1 MIATHHS
8 LPRILALLLTIA
20 LYVDFTKA
28 AIECQTDEDCV
39 QKLQKGSTCNT
50 TSNTCTNPFASG
62 CLLNV
67 LDDQENITKYTATE
81 SGKRIC
87 NSDDEPG
94 SELCEE
100 QDSRLNYLEIRISPG
115 NWESAIFY
123 SWMKQILLSE
133 FLGVPVTIETSG
145 AGPSSFY
152 DIDNALSYNEVPY
165 NFDALEEANKFN
177 CNCSLT
183 NEVSLQ
189 NSMSL
194 ESNYAHLC
202 HTTFIT

>member
-1 MIATHHS
+1 MVLKNNAFIH
-8 LPRILALLLTIA
+8 IIVIA
-20 LYVDFTKA
+20 LYADFIKA

-39 QKLQKGSTCNT
+39 QKLQKGSLCNT
-50 TSNTCTNPFASG
+50 SSNTCTNPFASG

-67 LDDQENITKYTATE
+67 LDDQENITKYTATK

-94 SELCEE
+94 SELCEV
-100 QDSRLNYLEIRISPG
+100 QDSRLKYLEIRISPG
-115 NWESAIFY
+115 NWESSIFY

-152 DIDNALSYNEVPY
+152 DIDNALNYNNVPY
-165 NFDALEEANKFN
+165 NIDALKSSYEANFD
-177 CNCSLT
+177 CSST
-183 NEVSLQ
+183 NEVSD
-189 NSMSL
+189 
-194 ESNYAHLC
+194 AHSKNNLLYKK
-202 HTTFIT
+202 III

>member
-1 MIATHHS
+1 MELKNNS
-8 LPRILALLLTIA
+8 SRILALLLTIA

-100 QDSRLNYLEIRISPG
+100 QIQWLDYLEIRISPG
-115 NWESAIFY
+115 NWESSIFY
-123 SWMKQILLSE
+123 SWMIQILLSE

-152 DIDNALSYNEVPY
+152 DINNVLSYNKVPY
-165 NFDALEEANKFN
+165 NIDALKTSYEANFDCYSTK
-177 CNCSLT
+177 
-183 NEVSLQ
+183 EVSDAYSKNNLFCIFCKVL
-189 NSMSL
+189 ML
-194 ESNYAHLC
+194 
-202 HTTFIT
+202 